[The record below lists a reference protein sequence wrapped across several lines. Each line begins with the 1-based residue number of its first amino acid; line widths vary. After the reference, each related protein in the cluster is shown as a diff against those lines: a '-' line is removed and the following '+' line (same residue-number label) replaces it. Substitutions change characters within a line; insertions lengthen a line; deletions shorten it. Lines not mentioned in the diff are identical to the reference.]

1 MASTLQTLLK
11 FQSAM
16 KAFGKTYRLAILSV
30 VGLAFIIGLIF
41 SIKALNLS
49 LSDIHILPLLGV
61 LFMTQPLLVL
71 FNSLEFKLCGDAISV
86 DMPLSDAALVS
97 TGGTI
102 ANILPLP
109 GGLLLRG
116 GILAKRGASVKNAGL
131 ILFYAAL
138 LWMAMALLVSAFF
151 INLPNSAFIF
161 AAAGIILT
169 GIASLAILKM
179 SSPFI
184 TAKFLSVRIIMLA
197 LLTLQ
202 LKLCFDGLGYETS
215 FSGAA
220 VYVVSG
226 IAGTVVS
233 IIPAGLGIVE
243 GFGAVLAKI
252 EGTSAAAAFLVLS
265 LHRLFGLASSGL
277 YLAILG
283 RQVFTKPV
291 SETKA

>member
-1 MASTLQTLLK
+1 MAAGLQRLLK
-11 FQSAM
+11 LQAGI
-16 KAFGKTYRLAILSV
+16 KTFGKAYRVPILMM
-30 VGLAFIIGLIF
+30 VGAAFIIGLII

-49 LSDIHILPLLGV
+49 LSDLHILPLLGV
-61 LFMTQPLLVL
+61 LFITQPLLVL
-71 FNSLEFKLCGDAISV
+71 FNSLEFKLCGDAVSV
-86 DMPLSDAALVS
+86 NMPLSDAALVS

-116 GILAKRGASVKNAGL
+116 SILAKRGAGVKTASL

-138 LWMAMALLVSAFF
+138 LWMAMALFLSAFF

-161 AAAGIILT
+161 AAAGILLT

-179 SSPFI
+179 STLGI
-184 TAKFLSVRIIMLA
+184 TAKFVIVRVIMLA

-202 LKLCFDGLGYETS
+202 LKLCFDGLGYGTS
-215 FSGAA
+215 LSGAA

-233 IIPAGLGIVE
+233 IIPAGLGVVE

-265 LHRLFGLASSGL
+265 LHRLVGLASSGL
-277 YLAILG
+277 YLGLFG
-283 RQVFTKPV
+283 RHVFSKPAV
-291 SETKA
+291 ETEA